1 MQNLSLVKSIFF
13 LLTASII
20 GYFFIIPQVSNIR
33 LNQDQKSVFDAEV
46 NRIAG
51 VTQSLLQFQSAI
63 ASTPV
68 ADRQKLIRFLPAEL
82 DDLLIMRDIEALLTT
97 NNLTLKDIEAQPKD
111 ESFFDEVAIEGEV
124 LSLPAANTGVS
135 LFEVT
140 FQGTYTSIKNFLL
153 FSEQHP
159 YIIEL
164 REVKI
169 EPLESTAVL
178 EVEAVIAVYYYKSQF
193 SVTNN

>member
-33 LNQDQKSVFDAEV
+33 LNQDQKSIFDAEI

-51 VTQSLLQFQSAI
+51 VTQTLLQFQSAI

-68 ADRQKLIRFLPAEL
+68 TDRQKLIRFLPSEL
-82 DDLLIMRDIEALLTT
+82 DELLIMRDIETLLVA
-97 NNLTLKDIEAQPKD
+97 NNLTLKDIEAQPK
-111 ESFFDEVAIEGEV
+111 EEAFFDEVSMEGDMASVSTE
-124 LSLPAANTGVS
+124 NTDVT

-140 FQGTYTSIKNFLL
+140 FQGSYASIKNFLL

-159 YIIEL
+159 YILEF
-164 REVKI
+164 RDVKI

-178 EVEAVIAVYYYKSQF
+178 EVEAVVAVYYYKSQF